1 MARGRGLLFLGVAL
15 ALLAGGTNGL
25 AQQPGPGIV
34 ELRRLIAQ
42 REPEIAR
49 LEARQR
55 TLEARGDSLSLV
67 KRRTAAGSAQFETVS
82 NQIRETGDQL
92 VQVARTL
99 RTLYEQMRDLKTK
112 LFLAYNDAV
121 AETTE
126 RLERLPKTAEN
137 TAELNRLTEQL
148 SVYVSAR
155 AAIQSE
161 LEEAQDD
168 LFLPDLVVDPTDGP
182 SQLRVK
188 EAIARDAVDNIDQR
202 IEDIGEQIASLNRKA
217 RDLEE
222 LERVKED
229 IALWGDQQG
238 INRDNLEDAIL
249 EGRGGRNAREGVFDD
264 PDDQIRELQRRLLD
278 LADRRQEYAAKAA
291 VFAQRLQEFYD

>member
-1 MARGRGLLFLGVAL
+1 MAL
-15 ALLAGGTNGL
+15 AVLAGAADG
-25 AQQPGPGIV
+25 AAQQQPGPGLV

-42 REPEIAR
+42 REPQIAR

-55 TLEARGDSLSLV
+55 ALEARGDSLSQV

-92 VQVARTL
+92 VQVAREL
-99 RTLYEQMRDLKTK
+99 RTLYEQVRDLKAK

-137 TAELNRLTEQL
+137 TAELGRLTEQL
-148 SVYVSAR
+148 RVYVSDR
-155 AAIQSE
+155 AAIQAE

-188 EAIARDAVDNIDQR
+188 EAIARDAVDKIDGR
-202 IEDIGEQIASLNRKA
+202 IEVIREQIEGQNRKA

-222 LERVKED
+222 LERVKRD

-238 INRDNLEDAIL
+238 INADNVNDAIL
-249 EGRGGRNAREGVFDD
+249 EERGRRDTFGGVFDD
-264 PDDQIRELQRRLLD
+264 PNQRIRELQLRLLD
-278 LADRRQEYAAKAA
+278 LAERRQEYAAKAA
-291 VFAQRLQEFYD
+291 VFAQRLQAFYD